1 MYVSC
6 HKRCFMSLAY
16 KLTLGNSFQE
26 YTLKEIKVHMQH
38 NFSVS
43 LCVLEATQMFN
54 NRGNSFTNFGT
65 SVNKITS
72 CCFYN
77 HKF

>member
-1 MYVSC
+1 MYVSG
-6 HKRCFMSLAY
+6 HKRCFMSLAP
-16 KLTLGNSFQE
+16 GNLFQG
-26 YTLKEIKVHMQH
+26 YTLKEIKVHVQYD
-38 NFSVS
+38 FSVL
-43 LCVLEATQMFN
+43 LCVLETAQMFS
-54 NRGNSFTNFGT
+54 NRGNAFTNFGT